1 MTRKRIIRYV
11 SHIISIAPFI
21 NVIIENYHIEGM
33 DKFCNSMSDDLTI
46 YQRSHYD
53 IIFWLDRVNL
63 LNIENKSSGIT
74 TTQGVHDLDF

>member
-53 IIFWLDRVNL
+53 IIF
-63 LNIENKSSGIT
+63 
-74 TTQGVHDLDF
+74 